1 MINNLNYL
9 YLDINNKHGN
19 TNSNNNNNT
28 NKPKLVEKNVQYF
41 LKAILNNSKKI
52 KLNTFN
58 KYYNISMFLLFI
70 TIVSSVLFV
79 KYKKTN
85 NLQLKA
91 EKNIKNQEYI
101 YSKLLYYNNI
111 NNIEKQ
117 KIKNSMI
124 TNISEF

>member
-1 MINNLNYL
+1 MTNNLNYL
-9 YLDINNKHGN
+9 YLDINNKPG
-19 TNSNNNNNT
+19 NSNNNNNNS

-101 YSKLLYYNNI
+101 YSKLLYYNHI

>member
-1 MINNLNYL
+1 MTNNLNYL
-9 YLDINNKHGN
+9 YLDINNKPG
-19 TNSNNNNNT
+19 NSNNTTNS

-41 LKAILNNSKKI
+41 LKAILNNSKNI

-70 TIVSSVLFV
+70 TIVSTVLFV

-101 YSKLLYYNNI
+101 YSKLLYYNHI

>member
-1 MINNLNYL
+1 MTNNLNYL
-9 YLDINNKHGN
+9 YLDINSKPNI
-19 TNSNNNNNT
+19 NSNNNNY
-28 NKPKLVEKNVQYF
+28 NKPKLVENNVQYF

-52 KLNTFN
+52 KLNTYN
-58 KYYNISMFLLFI
+58 KYYNISMFLLFT
-70 TIVSSVLFV
+70 TIVSTILFI

-91 EKNIKNQEYI
+91 EKDIKNQEYI
-101 YSKLLYYNNI
+101 YSKLLYYNHI
-111 NNIEKQ
+111 NSIEKQ

>member
-1 MINNLNYL
+1 MTNNLNYL
-9 YLDINNKHGN
+9 YLDINNKPG
-19 TNSNNNNNT
+19 NSNNNNINS

-101 YSKLLYYNNI
+101 YSKLLYYNHI

>member
-1 MINNLNYL
+1 MTNNLNYL
-9 YLDINNKHGN
+9 YLDINNKPG
-19 TNSNNNNNT
+19 NSNNTTNS

-41 LKAILNNSKKI
+41 LKAILNNSKNI

-70 TIVSSVLFV
+70 TIVSTVLFV

>member
-1 MINNLNYL
+1 MTNNLNYL
-9 YLDINNKHGN
+9 YLDINNRPG
-19 TNSNNNNNT
+19 NSNNTTNS

-41 LKAILNNSKKI
+41 LKAILNNSKNI

-70 TIVSSVLFV
+70 TIVSTVLFV

-101 YSKLLYYNNI
+101 YSKLLYYNHI

>member
-1 MINNLNYL
+1 MTNNLNYL
-9 YLDINNKHGN
+9 YLDINNKPG
-19 TNSNNNNNT
+19 NSNNNNN
-28 NKPKLVEKNVQYF
+28 NIKPKLVEKNVQYF

-58 KYYNISMFLLFI
+58 RYYNISMFLLFI
-70 TIVSSVLFV
+70 IILSSVLFV

-101 YSKLLYYNNI
+101 YSKLLYYNHI